1 MCRFWYR
8 PGAFQPIVAHDSLD
22 NLARTAALNFSD
34 IGAAIAARLD
44 TLAAISDSA
53 DGLTRLYLSPAHKR
67 AANLV
72 ADWMRDAGMR
82 VELDAIGNI
91 VGRYNGAAAGAPALL
106 LASHI
111 DTVRNAGRFDGN
123 LGVVTAIEIVRQ
135 LHALGR
141 RLPFAIEVVAFGD
154 EEGVRFPSSLGG
166 SRALAGTAN
175 PAILEETDT
184 EGVTRRAALKG
195 FGCPELPLES
205 LARQPEKYIG
215 YVEVHIEQGPV
226 LEARGLPLGIVS
238 AINGA
243 SRGLVVVTGR
253 AGHAGTVPMDLRADA
268 LTAAAAMALA
278 IEARA
283 RAEPDLVAT
292 VGQLTVTGGAVN
304 TVPGRVE
311 FTLDC
316 RAPDD
321 RSRKAALA
329 DIRAAIAAIA
339 DERRVT
345 ACLTVAYDAP
355 AAPCDPGVSQALA
368 QAAARCGYAAPSLP
382 SGAGH
387 DAMAFKDVLP
397 FAMLFVRCK
406 GGVSHNPAEFAS
418 IADMSAAA
426 HVLADFVE
434 HLKL

>member
-1 MCRFWYR
+1 MKSSD
-8 PGAFQPIVAHDSLD
+8 PGE
-22 NLARTAALNFSD
+22 
-34 IGAAIAARLD
+34 AIAVRLD

-53 DGLTRLYLSPAHKR
+53 DGLTRLYLGPAHKR

-72 ADWMRDAGMR
+72 AGWMRDTGMR

-91 VGRYNGAAAGAPALL
+91 VGRYDGIAAGAPALL

-111 DTVRNAGRFDGN
+111 DTVRDAGRFDGS
-123 LGVVTAIEIVRQ
+123 LGVVTALEIVRQ
-135 LHALGR
+135 LHAQGL
-141 RLPFAIEVVAFGD
+141 RLRFAIEVVAFGD
-154 EEGVRFPSSLGG
+154 EEGVRFASSLGG
-166 SRALAGTAN
+166 SRALAGTVN
-175 PAILEETDT
+175 PAILDEADT
-184 EGVTRRAALKG
+184 EGITRRAALKA
-195 FGCPELPLES
+195 FGCPESPLAS
-205 LARQPEKYIG
+205 LARQRENYIG

-226 LEARGLPLGIVS
+226 LETISQPLGIVS

-253 AGHAGTVPMDLRADA
+253 AGHAGTVPMELRADA

-283 RAEPDLVAT
+283 RATPELVAT
-292 VGQLTVTGGAVN
+292 VGQFTVTGGAIN

-311 FTLDC
+311 FTLDV

-321 RSRKAALA
+321 RSRKAAVT

-339 DERRVT
+339 HERHVSAYLT
-345 ACLTVAYDAP
+345 AAYDAP
-355 AAPCDPGVSQALA
+355 AAACDPALSQALA
-368 QAAARCGYAAPSLP
+368 QAAARCGYAAPSLA

-387 DAMAFKDVLP
+387 DAMAFKDALP

-406 GGVSHNPAEFAS
+406 SGVSHNPAEFAS
-418 IADMSAAA
+418 TADMGAAA
-426 HVLADFVE
+426 RVLADFVAN
-434 HLKL
+434 LKP